1 MKHFGYGSS
10 LNQEFLKKYCPSTKF
25 VMKAYL
31 PNYEVQFRF
40 WSKKRRGGI
49 SSIIEKAGEL
59 VHGVIYDI
67 TSNELDDLD
76 ILESVPQGLYSRDK
90 FLVLGEDLEWHQAD
104 LYRVVKPQGP
114 FTPSKTYVELMLE
127 GAKQH
132 ELDPRYIQK
141 IQEIYNRSE

>member
-1 MKHFGYGSS
+1 MKHFGYGSN
-10 LNQEFLKKYCPSTKF
+10 LNQDFLKKYCPSTKF
-25 VMKAYL
+25 LMKAYL
-31 PNYEVQFRF
+31 PNYEVQFRY

-67 TSNELDDLD
+67 TSNELQELD
-76 ILESVPQGLYSRDK
+76 ILESVPQGVYSRDK

-104 LYRVVKPQGP
+104 LYRVVNPQGP

-132 ELDPRYIQK
+132 QLDPIYVQK
-141 IQEIYNRSE
+141 IQEIYYRSE